1 MQAHPLSTTAA
12 RITLS
17 PPSPQP
23 RRLAAN
29 QLPPTLLLPAPA
41 PRFIPQSIP
50 RSIPLAAPHTGSVF
64 QPSLPAT
71 GVAESTGLAHDAGNL
86 LGALRLYCDLL
97 SAPGV
102 LAPEHRHYA
111 ADLSLIAS
119 RSSALIRRLL
129 VQTPAPAQH
138 AAQPT
143 MQPGAAQREPVAAP
157 ADPAT
162 ALRQLAPVLDRIAAG
177 VARVSVAAPPAL
189 PASAHNAELP
199 SAEALER
206 IAVNLVRNAAEAI
219 RSSREGRASDS
230 LIGNIRVALEATSA
244 HLRLT
249 VEDDGPGMPPA
260 IAAAFLRPDPLPL
273 GATRGLGHR
282 IVHELATSTGALLSI
297 RVRPG
302 RGTTFSLRWPLTSQ
316 PDDLRRSPT
325 PYPAREPAHDSALEA
340 LHRTATICTGAVS

>member
-23 RRLAAN
+23 RRLTAN
-29 QLPPTLLLPAPA
+29 QLPATLLLPAPA
-41 PRFIPQSIP
+41 PRFIP
-50 RSIPLAAPHTGSVF
+50 RSIPLAAPHTGRVF

-71 GVAESTGLAHDAGNL
+71 GVAESAGLAHDAGNL

-129 VQTPAPAQH
+129 VQTPSPDQH

-143 MQPGAAQREPVAAP
+143 VQPDAAQSEPLAAS

-162 ALRQLAPVLDRIAAG
+162 ALRQLAPVLGRIAAG
-177 VARVSVAAPPAL
+177 VARVSVAAPPTL
-189 PASAHNAELP
+189 PASARNAELP
-199 SAEALER
+199 SAEAMER

-219 RSSREGRASDS
+219 RLSRDSQGTSASGASDS
-230 LIGNIRVALEATSA
+230 LIGNIRVALEASFGQ
-244 HLRLT
+244 LRLT

-325 PYPAREPAHDSALEA
+325 LYRANDAALEP
-340 LHRTATICTGAVS
+340 LHRTASPCTGAVS

>member
-12 RITLS
+12 LITLS
-17 PPSPQP
+17 TPSPQP
-23 RRLAAN
+23 RRLTAN

-41 PRFIPQSIP
+41 PRFTPPSIP
-50 RSIPLAAPHTGSVF
+50 RSIPFAAPHSGRVF
-64 QPSLPAT
+64 HPSLPET
-71 GVAESTGLAHDAGNL
+71 GVAESAGLAHDAGNL

-102 LAPEHRHYA
+102 LRPEHRHYA

-129 VQTPAPAQH
+129 VQAPTPAQQTVQPD
-138 AAQPT
+138 AAQQESSATPT
-143 MQPGAAQREPVAAP
+143 
-157 ADPAT
+157 DPAT
-162 ALRQLAPVLDRIAAG
+162 ALRQLAPVLERIAAG
-177 VARVSVAAPPAL
+177 VARVSVAAPPTL
-189 PASAHNAELP
+189 PASARNADLP
-199 SAEALER
+199 STEALER

-219 RSSREGRASDS
+219 RSSREGRPCDS
-230 LIGNIRVALEATSA
+230 LIGNIRVALEVTSA

-302 RGTTFSLRWPLTSQ
+302 RGTTFSLRWPLATQ
-316 PDDLRRSPT
+316 PDDLRRSPN
-325 PYPAREPAHDSALEA
+325 PNPAPHLGHDIALEP
-340 LHRTATICTGAVS
+340 LHTTASPSTGAIS